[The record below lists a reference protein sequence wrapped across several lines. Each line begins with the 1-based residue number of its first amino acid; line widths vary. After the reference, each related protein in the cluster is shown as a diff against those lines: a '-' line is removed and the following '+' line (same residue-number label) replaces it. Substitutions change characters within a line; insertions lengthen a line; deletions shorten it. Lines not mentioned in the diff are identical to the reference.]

1 MKEEQRL
8 LNLDLQKEQKR
19 QGINQNEGIQLYL
32 FRALYSLLKYY
43 GLNHFC
49 DILFTVLSFVQLMA
63 FPMDTVFSSGW
74 KNFWYNTIGSF
85 FRYFQLVPLWRGNSQ
100 FFIITYIITCLFFLL
115 LLIAFIHILIESKSL
130 SYKSYIS
137 SRLITSFLEFEII
150 LSIPFLRTL
159 FAVFSC
165 ENDCLVI
172 APDFSCKSGIHIC
185 LMIISIFF
193 ILIYA
198 FLNFIFY
205 TTLFEF
211 GANNAKLKSAYTSS
225 TQVLLEIIKLILII
239 VYEFIK
245 NEMVLSIITFILSL
259 ILLIDFFK
267 KQPFSNG
274 LAMKLYWILYLTFFW
289 SCTICLIAIL
299 LKNSKFEGGII
310 LLLIGFPMIILA
322 ISTNQWDY
330 DYDKI
335 NKFNLNNNK
344 DGYMALLGIE
354 FFLKLEESLEDKI
367 RTREHKI
374 LFSYI
379 YNYERS
385 CTLINCPLK
394 QFLNIP
400 LKVENFVEMKGCLLQ
415 HAEML
420 YKAAVSKYPFN
431 AKLRISYG
439 LFLYN
444 KLNKKLKGTNEI
456 SLLNKYNTNL
466 EESFLIYKA
475 QRYIQEENEGIA
487 SDDEEDIDPNE
498 NVINSVS
505 YKLVINNIK
514 SLISKITMNYIDFWT
529 ILAISDENKSENF
542 QKMSKLGTKIRK
554 LNEELLENVEKLE
567 NVNLYDQ
574 DIFKLYIQ
582 YLTEILSN
590 NNQAIVY
597 SNKLSENEN
606 KRHQY
611 NEENLYELNYKAMSK
626 SEDYKY
632 IIINCSSSNFDT
644 ICNIST
650 SVCPIF
656 GYTKEELIGHPF
668 DYLLPEIFCVHHKQ
682 ILKNKVEEF
691 KKKLLTKNV
700 KVRGNPWFDDSF
712 GRNKMKY
719 LVPFKARWTLV
730 SSEEE
735 IIYGIGKII
744 TENKSLADLEQEI
757 VYVLTDKDL
766 IIQSFTA
773 NAPKLLLLY
782 SSAINNN
789 LDITEYIREFNEDYI
804 SFIENNNDEKE
815 SNISTLSIT
824 SKKKVKNIKIEIL
837 KKMFLNEKDTKRI
850 IHWRLFDIYRNE
862 LNKSKKMEFL
872 PKETVYQKSILM
884 MPNFRV
890 HLLKVLE
897 NPDKKKLILR
907 EK

>member
-19 QGINQNEGIQLYL
+19 QGINQNEGIKLYL
-32 FRALYSLLKYY
+32 FRALYSILKYY

-49 DILFTVLSFVQLMA
+49 DILFTILSFVQLMA

-172 APDFSCKSGIHIC
+172 VSDFRCKSGIHIC

-193 ILIYA
+193 IIIYA

-310 LLLIGFPMIILA
+310 LLLIGYPMIILA

-344 DGYMALLGIE
+344 DGYIALLGIE

-415 HAEML
+415 HGEML
-420 YKAAVSKYPFN
+420 YKAAVSKFPFN

-487 SDDEEDIDPNE
+487 SDNEEDIDPNE
-498 NVINSVS
+498 NIVNSVS
-505 YKLVINNIK
+505 YKQVINNIK

-644 ICNIST
+644 ICNISP

-682 ILKNKVEEF
+682 ILRNKVEEF

-700 KVRGNPWFDDSF
+700 KVKGNPWFDDTF

-744 TENKSLADLEQEI
+744 AENKSLADLEQEI

-766 IIQSFTA
+766 IVQSFTA
-773 NAPKLLLLY
+773 NAPKLLLLH
-782 SSAINNN
+782 SSSINNN
-789 LDITEYIREFNEDYI
+789 LDIAEYIREFNEDYI
-804 SFIENNNDEKE
+804 SFIENNKDEKE
-815 SNISTLSIT
+815 SSISTLSIS

-862 LNKSKKMEFL
+862 LYKSKK
-872 PKETVYQKSILM
+872 KW
-884 MPNFRV
+884 NFC
-890 HLLKVLE
+890 
-897 NPDKKKLILR
+897 
-907 EK
+907 